1 MHATT
6 LASLAG
12 LLWNILDFYGCDAD
26 GLFRSEGLDPERMRD
41 PNARFSDPRVDALWE
56 RAGALID
63 DPQDVADKPLSQ
75 DIWEFFELDKN

>member
-26 GLFRSEGLDPERMRD
+26 GLFRSEELDPERMRD
-41 PNARFSDPRVDALWE
+41 PNARFSDARVDAPAQRHGGPSVQE
-56 RAGALID
+56 EGA
-63 DPQDVADKPLSQ
+63 KT
-75 DIWEFFELDKN
+75 